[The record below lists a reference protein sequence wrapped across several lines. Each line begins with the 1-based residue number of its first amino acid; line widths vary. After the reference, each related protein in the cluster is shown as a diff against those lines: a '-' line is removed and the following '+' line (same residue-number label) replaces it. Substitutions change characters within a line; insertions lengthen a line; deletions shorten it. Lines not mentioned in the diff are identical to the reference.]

1 VIRFL
6 TEERGIK
13 HTVSVS
19 LQTQCLWRKELLDD
33 MGFERSSSV
42 IETAKEVNGVGFFL
56 VVRPTSLRSVRNRRE
71 NVWVR
76 EDNHFKYRYTKLTV
90 ILDVV
95 IDHYDRSKYLR

>member
-42 IETAKEVNGVGFFL
+42 IETAKEVRSDSFLLFGRLLSALCATGEKMFGFAKIIISN
-56 VVRPTSLRSVRNRRE
+56 TDIQN
-71 NVWVR
+71 
-76 EDNHFKYRYTKLTV
+76 
-90 ILDVV
+90 
-95 IDHYDRSKYLR
+95 